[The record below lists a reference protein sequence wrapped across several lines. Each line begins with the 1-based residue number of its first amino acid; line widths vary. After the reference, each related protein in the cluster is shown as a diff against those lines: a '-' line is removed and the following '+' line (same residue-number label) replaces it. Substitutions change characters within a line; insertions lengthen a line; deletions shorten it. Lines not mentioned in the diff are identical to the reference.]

1 MEREIIRVE
10 PFSTN
15 FEKWGAP
22 VSVCTRAGNMV
33 FMSGMPPFDP
43 DTGEL
48 LGTLTDEDGDVITIP
63 DLWTLLVGNDGA
75 GGDSDDIYFTAG
87 IGDEAHGLLGE
98 IGAVPLPAALPLL
111 LGALGGLLGFGRRRD
126 RSPV

>member
-1 MEREIIRVE
+1 LLVG
-10 PFSTN
+10 N
-15 FEKWGAP
+15 FHEDLGFISA
-22 VSVCTRAGNMV
+22 
-33 FMSGMPPFDP
+33 FDP